1 MLVANDYLLITTILV
16 ISNYYLLIITI
27 FKPNLQLITGFNYAI
42 TTNTI

>member
-1 MLVANDYLLITTILV
+1 MLVANDYLLIATILV
-16 ISNYYLLIITI
+16 IINYYLLIITI